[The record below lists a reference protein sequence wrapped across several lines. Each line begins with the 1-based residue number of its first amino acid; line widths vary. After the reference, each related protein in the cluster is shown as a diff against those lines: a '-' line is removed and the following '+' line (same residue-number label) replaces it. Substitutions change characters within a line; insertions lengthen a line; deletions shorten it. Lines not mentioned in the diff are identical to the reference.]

1 MRTRILFLL
10 VSLLPVSISLMA
22 QNTYQQLLPAGND
35 VTTSSGIQVTWSLG
49 DVFADDVTGTQAIIL
64 SKVEE
69 NLALTYGLR
78 LIGNP
83 TRAITRLELTTLIPI
98 TYQVYN
104 LQGQA
109 LQSKDAG
116 QANRYDID
124 LGQLPPQVYLLSVFT
139 TEGKRLM
146 ATYRIQKL

>member
-1 MRTRILFLL
+1 MSIRLL
-10 VSLLPVSISLMA
+10 LLLLSSIGGSLLA

-35 VTTSSGIQVTWSLG
+35 VVTDSGIRVTWSLG
-49 DVFADDVTGTQAIIL
+49 DVFADDVTGSQAIIL

-69 NLALTYGLR
+69 NLAITHGLR

-83 TRAITRLELTTLIPI
+83 TRNITRLELTTLIPI
-98 TYQVYN
+98 TYQLYN
-104 LQGQA
+104 LEGRALQSENAGQA
-109 LQSKDAG
+109 L
-116 QANRYDID
+116 RHDID
-124 LGQLPPQVYLLSVFT
+124 LRPLPPQVYLLSVFT

>member
-1 MRTRILFLL
+1 MNIRILLL
-10 VSLLPVSISLMA
+10 LLPFVSGSLLA

-35 VTTSSGIQVTWSLG
+35 VVTDSGLRVTWSLG
-49 DVFADDVTGTQAIIL
+49 DVFADDVTGSQAIIL

-69 NLALTYGLR
+69 SLALTYGLR

-83 TRAITRLELTTLIPI
+83 TASTTRLELTTPVPI

-104 LQGQA
+104 LEGRA
-109 LQSKDAG
+109 LRSENVGLAE
-116 QANRYDID
+116 RHDID

-146 ATYRIQKL
+146 ASYRIQKL